1 MNLELLKK
9 YKAKSDNTTI
19 FQHNQD
25 LQNIRKQIID
35 IYNIDEKT
43 NVKLDKIINI
53 HDIGKIV
60 DDFQKNIE
68 STHRKVRHEIISA
81 SVKNLENDERLA
93 ILTHHKQIND
103 DKLLQNVTNNFYQG
117 QLKEVSEKLDVKLE
131 GIEDFITDI
140 EFDDI
145 KEVEDLNTILLKGY
159 LQYCDHLASASVKT
173 IEKGF
178 NSLESF
184 QFKNYNSIQR
194 KVLKM
199 NSEEDILIMAMTGL
213 GKTATSLFWSNLVQN
228 KEKSKRIYYIL
239 PFTASINSLYK
250 DFNSRNTSVA
260 MLHSKAE
267 YFLDKLS
274 EDEDIKELY
283 QLYKKS
289 VKQINICTI
298 FQLVKSVF
306 SCKRYEMLLAQMKN
320 SIIIVDEI
328 HCFATKELCYILEFL
343 KFLKENLGVK
353 ICIMSASIP
362 SCLQNLIQEKL
373 GIQKVIL
380 ADKNDLIIRHKINRI
395 EKDIIEDLDKI
406 REDLRNEK
414 QVLVCVNSVKLAQE
428 LYQNLNNYLNE
439 DEIGLIHG
447 RFNTRDREKAEQD
460 LKNKK
465 LLIGTQSIEV
475 SLDISYDV
483 MYTEIAPFDALL
495 QRFGRVNRKG
505 KKGLSDIFI
514 YNDTSNVYNRQTKN
528 TEQDII
534 LKTDR
539 VLKEIVE
546 IDDSMIL
553 EDKVQHYLDKVY
565 LEIDKK
571 EYIKHRQALKQI
583 INNLRLGT
591 YNKSVT
597 DDMCSNDSMSVL
609 PISLFTEYARYIDDK
624 QYLEASSLTVNIN
637 SKRKLWDGE
646 HFNYNEDYYVWIV
659 DYKYNDKFGL
669 LFENDTDD
677 SFM

>member
-1 MNLELLKK
+1 MNVELLKN
-9 YKAKSDNTTI
+9 YKAKSNDITI
-19 FQHNQD
+19 FQHNKD

-35 IYNIDEKT
+35 IYNIDNIANK
-43 NVKLDKIINI
+43 KLEKIISY

-60 DDFQKNIE
+60 DDFQENIE

-81 SVKNLENDERLA
+81 SVENLENDEKLA
-93 ILTHHKQIND
+93 ILTHHKQIDD
-103 DKLLQNVTNNFYQG
+103 DKLLQNVTNNFYLG
-117 QLKEVSEKLDVKLE
+117 QLEEVSKKLDIKLDS
-131 GIEDFITDI
+131 IEDFITDI
-140 EFDDI
+140 EFDCID
-145 KEVEDLNTILLKGY
+145 EVEDLNAILLKGY
-159 LQYCDHLASASVKT
+159 LQYCDHIASAGVKT
-173 IEKGF
+173 IDKGF

-184 QFKNYNSIQR
+184 QFQNYNSIQR
-194 KVLKM
+194 KVLEMDEK
-199 NSEEDILIMAMTGL
+199 EDVLIIAMTGL
-213 GKTATSLFWSNLVQN
+213 GKTATSLFWSDLVEN
-228 KEKSKRIYYIL
+228 NEKSKRIYYIL

-250 DFNSRNTSVA
+250 DFNNRNMSVA

-267 YFLDKLS
+267 YFLDKLDES
-274 EDEDIKELY
+274 EDTKELY

-320 SIIIVDEI
+320 SIVIVDEI
-328 HCFATKELCYILEFL
+328 HCFSTKELCYILEFL
-343 KFLKENLGVK
+343 KFLKENFGVR

-362 SCLQNLIQEKL
+362 FCLQNLIQEKL
-373 GIQKVIL
+373 GINKVIL
-380 ADKNDLIIRHKINRI
+380 ADKKDLIIRHKIIRV
-395 EKDIIEDLDKI
+395 EKDTIKDLDKI
-406 REDLRNEK
+406 KEYLKSNK
-414 QVLVCVNSVKLAQE
+414 QVLICVNSVKLAQE
-428 LYQNLNNYLNE
+428 LYSKLRNNMSQ

-483 MYTEIAPFDALL
+483 MYTEIAPYDALL

-505 KKGLSDIFI
+505 EKGLSSIFI
-514 YNDTSNVYNRQTKN
+514 YNDTSNVYNRQTKG

-539 VLKEIVE
+539 VLKEI
-546 IDDSMIL
+546 IQTDSSIIL

-565 LEIDKK
+565 LEIDKE
-571 EYIKHRQALKQI
+571 EYKKYEQALKQI
-583 INNLRLGT
+583 ISNLRLGT
-591 YNKSVT
+591 YNKNAT
-597 DDMCSNDSMSVL
+597 DDMCNNDSMNVL
-609 PISLFTEYARYIDDK
+609 PVSLFNEYSNYIDDK
-624 QYLEASSLTVNIN
+624 KYLEASSLTVNIN
-637 SKRKLWDGE
+637 SKRKIWDSD
-646 HFNYNEDYYVWIV
+646 HFSYNEDYHVWIV
-659 DYKYNDKFGL
+659 DYRYDDKVGL
-669 LFENDTDD
+669 LFEKDVDD